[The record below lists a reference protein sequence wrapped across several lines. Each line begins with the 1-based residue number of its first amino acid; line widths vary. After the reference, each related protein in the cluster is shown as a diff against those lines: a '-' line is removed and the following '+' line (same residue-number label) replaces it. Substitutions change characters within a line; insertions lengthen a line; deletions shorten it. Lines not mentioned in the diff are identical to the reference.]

1 MNYVEAHRP
10 ISLLAPPM
18 LYGTVLQ
25 LGLGIGWMSDKI
37 LTHGITELTTWEND
51 EEVIA
56 ARGETDP
63 RHTIR
68 LGDALDAFD
77 IVRENGVIK
86 SATVKPNIA
95 AEYDFIY
102 CDVPDLPNGW
112 LKTGLFTTER
122 FL

>member
-1 MNYVEAHRP
+1 MSAHRPSLSHTGTHDAHPHETHMNYAEAHRP

-18 LYGTVLQ
+18 LYGKVLQ

-56 ARGETDP
+56 ARDETDP

-77 IVRENGVIK
+77 IV
-86 SATVKPNIA
+86 
-95 AEYDFIY
+95 
-102 CDVPDLPNGW
+102 
-112 LKTGLFTTER
+112 
-122 FL
+122 